1 MAARTLVV
9 VGSVDADG
17 RPGFVVLTDRA
28 DAVTGDRAEGEQL
41 QDHDFCP
48 SLAATAPG
56 K

>member
-1 MAARTLVV
+1 MGARTLVV

-17 RPGFVVLTDRA
+17 RPGFVVLADRA
-28 DAVTGDRAEGEQL
+28 DAATGDRAEGEQL

-48 SLAATAPG
+48 SLAAAAPG